1 MEKNKHPSLMEHQHM
16 YKRTWREPMP
26 TLEGDTFA
34 ALWKKQRLAEIR
46 DAVLRGDWPHP
57 LPTDS
62 DSSVGGS
69 DSADTSS
76 TSNSRHRHH
85 HHNSDDDP
93 EFEEALQE
101 AADAQLGLVLA
112 SLQEQQQ
119 WELAASRAAAAEIEE
134 QHTATQ
140 QQIADIQGQL
150 DELKREKHELFQQ
163 LKLVRLS
170 ACYTFCLLYR
180 TTCALYECALLPL
193 LRAGA
198 PLMSSRAPSPAA
210 HCFL

>member
-1 MEKNKHPSLMEHQHM
+1 M
-16 YKRTWREPMP
+16 YKRTWREPTP
-26 TLEGDTFA
+26 TLDADTFA

-62 DSSVGGS
+62 DSSVEVG

-85 HHNSDDDP
+85 HHHSDDDP
-93 EFEEALQE
+93 DFEEALQE

-119 WELAASRAAAAEIEE
+119 RELAASRAAVAEIEE

-140 QQIADIQGQL
+140 QQIGDIQAQL

-163 LKLVRLS
+163 LKLVRACCFNQVDIPSDRRQQHVPATGVRSLPSCTSWCLS
-170 ACYTFCLLYR
+170 
-180 TTCALYECALLPL
+180 LPT
-193 LRAGA
+193 A
-198 PLMSSRAPSPAA
+198 SSPAA
-210 HCFL
+210 QCYW